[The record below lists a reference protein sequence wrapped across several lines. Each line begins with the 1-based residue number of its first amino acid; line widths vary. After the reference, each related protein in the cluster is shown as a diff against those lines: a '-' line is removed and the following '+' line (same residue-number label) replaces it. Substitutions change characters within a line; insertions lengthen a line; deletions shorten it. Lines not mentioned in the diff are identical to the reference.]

1 IGMAL
6 PASATS
12 AAPAATVV
20 DPRRPLRILGI
31 EMPPFTMATAYGVTG
46 MLPEMCQLLFERLKQ
61 PLQFDVVPW
70 ARAVLMLKT

>member
-1 IGMAL
+1 TAVNPSSRRPINRRRALAAACIGMAL

-31 EMPPFTMATAYGVTG
+31 EMPPFTIATAYGVTG
-46 MLPEMCQLLFERLKQ
+46 MLP
-61 PLQFDVVPW
+61 
-70 ARAVLMLKT
+70 